1 MLLESCSSWSVPCWS
16 GDRRRGARRPDGC
29 RVCDRGLVRGLVGR
43 PPGILRDWLKFAKK
57 GAAESTISYRQA
69 LDVALCHGWIDGQ
82 KRSMDEHYWLQ
93 RFTPRK
99 ARSRWSKINCAKAE
113 ALIAD
118 GRMQAGGLR
127 EVEAAKADGRWEAA
141 YPGQAKADVPED
153 LQAALDA
160 DPEAGAFF
168 GSLDRGNRYA
178 ILYRVHDAKRP
189 ETRARR
195 IAMFVAMLH
204 AHETVHPVAIG
215 NAKPDRD

>member
-1 MLLESCSSWSVPCWS
+1 MVTGDGQRDGQPVVAFATEDSFANWLADHQGSS
-16 GDRRRGARRPDGC
+16 
-29 RVCDRGLVRGLVGR
+29 GL
-43 PPGILRDWLKFAKK
+43 WLKFAKK

-82 KRSMDEHYWLQ
+82 KRAIDEHYWLQ

-99 ARSRWSKINCAKAE
+99 SRSRWSKINCAKAE

-118 GRMQAGGLR
+118 GRMQAAGLR

-160 DPEAGAFF
+160 DPEAAAFF
-168 GSLDRGNRYA
+168 ASLDRGNRYA

-195 IAMFVAMLH
+195 IATFVGMLH
-204 AHETVHPVAIG
+204 AHETIHPVA
-215 NAKPDRD
+215 NSKAKPDRE